1 MRLFLIS
8 AILLFYSELTAQSFV
23 DNGLLFGRTS
33 PGGSAR
39 MQALGG
45 TQVALGGD
53 YSTALSNP
61 AGLGMY
67 NRSEL
72 TFSMAT
78 NFKDYQTSYL
88 GSKTNSSDSK
98 FNIPGF
104 SLVLHFEP
112 AIVPENN
119 KGFLGGSLG
128 ITFTRIN
135 DLNHQYNYSGTNSES
150 SIIDYFINEA
160 FFIAPDDPDD
170 MLVGGDA
177 FYNITALAYN
187 NYLIDTTFNQ
197 NGDLFYISPLD
208 PNPGETRTVNQ
219 KESISRKGAQYQW
232 SIAYGANFSDKLFV
246 GGNIGITTLRYE
258 LEQTY
263 RESDFTFSQDLN
275 YKPLDYFS
283 IGETLE
289 IKGSGVNLTLGL
301 TYRPVNFIQVGAS
314 FTTPTLYQVT
324 DTYFAR
330 VEAEWNDFYYE
341 DGGFY
346 LNSTQEQFD
355 QSLLSEYALTTPL
368 KFATG
373 IAFLS
378 KFGFISGDIEFVDYG
393 KAKYSSE
400 FEGDDYSFENSTMR
414 SLYQSVI
421 NFRIGAEF
429 RYEKFRFRGG
439 YSQMGNP
446 YKEDIVNAKVKSIS
460 GGLGFRGKRFFTDL
474 ALISSK
480 TNSVR
485 IPYSAFGLAP
495 VAEQKQ
501 KTFTAMLTVGLSF

>member
-1 MRLFLIS
+1 M
-8 AILLFYSELTAQSFV
+8 FYSESKAQSFV
-23 DNGLLFGRTS
+23 DNGLLFGRTN

-67 NRSEL
+67 NRSEI

-78 NFKDYQTSYL
+78 NFKDYQTTYL
-88 GSKTNSSDSK
+88 GSKSNSSESK

-104 SLVLHFEP
+104 SIVLHFEP

-135 DLNHQYNYSGTNSES
+135 DLNYTYSYGGTNSES
-150 SIIDYFINEA
+150 SIIDYFNEEA
-160 FFIAPDDPDD
+160 FFIAPENPDD
-170 MLVGGDA
+170 MLVEGDA

-187 NYLIDTTFNQ
+187 NYLIDPQFDN
-197 NGDLFYISPLD
+197 NGNLLYYYSPLD
-208 PNPGETRTVNQ
+208 PLDGETRTVNQ
-219 KESISRKGAQYQW
+219 NEIINRKGAQYQW
-232 SIAYGANFSDKLFV
+232 SIAYGANFSDKFFI

-263 RESDFTFSQDLN
+263 RESDFKFSLDDE
-275 YKPLDYFS
+275 YIPLDYFS
-283 IGETLE
+283 IGETLD

-301 TYRPVNFIQVGAS
+301 TYRPVDFVQIGAS

-330 VEAEWNDFYYE
+330 AEALWNNFDYYD
-341 DGGFY
+341 DGSTI
-346 LNSTQEQFD
+346 LNNTQEQFD
-355 QSLLSEYALTTPL
+355 QSLLSEYSLTTPL

-393 KAKYSSE
+393 KAKYTSE
-400 FEGDDYSFENSTMR
+400 FEGDDYTFENSSMR
-414 SLYQSVI
+414 SLYESVI
-421 NFRIGAEF
+421 NFRIGAEY

-439 YSQMGNP
+439 YNQMGNP
-446 YKEDIVNAKVKSIS
+446 YTENIADGTIKSWS
-460 GGLGFRGKRFFTDL
+460 GGVGYRGNRFYTDL

-480 TNSVR
+480 TNQVR
-485 IPYSAFGLAP
+485 IPYAAYNKPLP

-501 KTFTAMLTVGLSF
+501 KTFTAMLTFGLAF